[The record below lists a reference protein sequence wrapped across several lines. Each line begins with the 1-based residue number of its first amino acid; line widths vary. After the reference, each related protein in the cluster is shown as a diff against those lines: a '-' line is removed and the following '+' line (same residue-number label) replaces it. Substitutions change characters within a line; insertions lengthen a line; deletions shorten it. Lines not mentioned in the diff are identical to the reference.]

1 MSTGTASSRQRSIDR
16 RMGLLEADA
25 LDGRAFHGQRTTD
38 AAPDLGASGPVP
50 PHLLSRLPPMRKA
63 AWAIGAILGWLV
75 FGAIGG
81 VIALLYLSGPR
92 RRLNARRL

>member
-1 MSTGTASSRQRSIDR
+1 VIASRGLVPAVLYGVVYAASFVLVLWASIDALR
-16 RMGLLEADA
+16 RPSS
-25 LDGRAFHGQRTTD
+25 Q
-38 AAPDLGASGPVP
+38 
-50 PHLLSRLPPMRKA
+50 LPPTRKA
-63 AWAIGAILGWLV
+63 AWAIGSILGWLV